1 MPQLQK
7 GNFIVT
13 MTKSSQEVKDLTSPS
28 SNIAKLTKDRHFAAT
43 KTAIGK
49 LAISYKHNYWLEVT
63 VN

>member
-1 MPQLQK
+1 
-7 GNFIVT
+7 
-13 MTKSSQEVKDLTSPS
+13 MTKSSQEVEDLNSPS
-28 SNIAKLTKDRHFAAT
+28 SNIAKLTKDRHLGAT